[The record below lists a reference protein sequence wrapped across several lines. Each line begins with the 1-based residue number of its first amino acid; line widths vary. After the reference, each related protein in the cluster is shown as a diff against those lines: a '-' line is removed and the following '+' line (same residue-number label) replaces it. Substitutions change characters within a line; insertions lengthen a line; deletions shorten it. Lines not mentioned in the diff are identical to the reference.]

1 VAEAGNPIAWNRY
14 AYVYDNPVNLTD
26 SSGHFVDTLLD
37 VLDLATN
44 VQGCLGDSDTL
55 SCYMVPVSAAFVAI
69 PFLSGGG
76 MESRAAKAARGAEVE
91 GILGPEGPGQFV
103 MPKSEFSQILEE
115 QGEEAAMKYVQK
127 QHSYLKI
134 PDTVESIS
142 YDPNLETFG
151 RTKHLGS
158 GRTAITLGPQA
169 FSSEGQTASTL
180 GHELIHARQR
190 VEEATGIHVYEPF
203 EVEVPA
209 YGWEIENAG
218 RTGVTREEFD
228 AIFQQWKQF
237 RGLWRR
243 HNELN

>member
-1 VAEAGNPIAWNRY
+1 MA
-14 AYVYDNPVNLTD
+14 
-26 SSGHFVDTLLD
+26 
-37 VLDLATN
+37 
-44 VQGCLGDSDTL
+44 
-55 SCYMVPVSAAFVAI
+55 PVSVAFVAV

-142 YDPNLETFG
+142 YDPNLRKFG
-151 RTKHLGS
+151 STDPLDS

-169 FSSEGQTASTL
+169 FSSESRVASTL
-180 GHELIHARQR
+180 GHELVHASQYADEAAGIR
-190 VEEATGIHVYEPF
+190 VYDWAGWEMQ
-203 EVEVPA
+203 A
-209 YGWEIENAG
+209 YGWEIES
-218 RTGVTREEFD
+218 TGMTGLMREEFD
-228 AIFQQWKQF
+228 AIFQQWKVF

-243 HNELN
+243 HHGLD